1 MFRRALSLCLLVCLM
16 VLACPVPTL
25 AQSNYAS
32 DLGRYLSDH
41 YKKKVFLLR
50 NFYFNDKLRYDAIG
64 APIGQ
69 VQPGLW
75 TVSGIIRIDR
85 ISVKDDRI
93 EITAKRMVLAIDKD
107 KKLDYAQTDRDA
119 SIVIESG
126 PQNLTSDKADAIL
139 SRVFLVDQDHFEALV
154 PMFWKPCITAAA
166 NEGEGNENCKFSKEF
181 SALPGVHVN
190 SGNSTVSVL
199 DPSIERVGKGATPP
213 KPIYKP
219 DPQYSPVARAANL
232 AGTAVLLVVV
242 DKNGLP
248 SKIWVQ
254 RPLGYG
260 QDEMAVAAVATWKFT
275 PAMRNGQPLAV
286 QISVEVEFRLY

>member
-1 MFRRALSLCLLVCLM
+1 MFRRALFLFVLIYLM
-16 VLACPVPTL
+16 ALAYPVAT

-32 DLGRYLSDH
+32 DLAGYLSAH

-50 NFYFNDKLRYDAIG
+50 NFYFNDELKYDATG
-64 APIGQ
+64 TPIGK

-85 ISVKDDRI
+85 ISVKGDRI
-93 EITAKRMVLAIDKD
+93 EITAKRLVLAIDKD
-107 KKLDYAQTDRDA
+107 NKLDYAQSDRDA
-119 SIVIESG
+119 SIVIESD
-126 PQNLTSDKADAIL
+126 PKNLTADKADSIL
-139 SRVFLVDQDHFEALV
+139 SKVFLVEQDHFEALV

-166 NEGEGNENCKFSKEF
+166 NGGEGKGSEHCKFSKKF
-181 SALPGVHVN
+181 SSLPGVHLN
-190 SGNSTVSVL
+190 TGNSTVSVL
-199 DPSIERVGKGATPP
+199 DPSIDRVGDGVTPP
-213 KPIYKP
+213 KPIYMP
-219 DPQYSPVARAANL
+219 DPQYSPVARAASL

-260 QDEMAVAAVATWKFT
+260 QDEMAVAAVATWKFS
-275 PAMRNGQPLAV
+275 PAKKNDQPLAV
-286 QISVEVEFRLY
+286 Q